1 MIKASY
7 FLDALDKTF
16 DIANLWINFRKQKI
30 IDKIL
35 WINQNFENID
45 VLRGH
50 ILSCVDFKNQRVNE
64 AYARKVLG
72 YSSAKV
78 KSIVE
83 LRANFLYAEFRNV
96 QNEKIENKPLK
107 IIVQELK
114 LQGR

>member
-1 MIKASY
+1 MIKPSY

-16 DIANLWINFRKQKI
+16 DIANLCRKQKI
-30 IDKIL
+30 IDEIL